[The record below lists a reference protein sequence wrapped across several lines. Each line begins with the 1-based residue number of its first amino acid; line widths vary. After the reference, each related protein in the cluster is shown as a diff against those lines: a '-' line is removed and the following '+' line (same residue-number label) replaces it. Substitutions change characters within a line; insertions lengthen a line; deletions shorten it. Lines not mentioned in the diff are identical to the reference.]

1 MKTRRVNSQVPIFQ
15 FPNLQKSQQVDSSSM
30 SGVGGWELIMA
41 IAAGSWSPES
51 VISGTG
57 LSLAIN
63 LLQTKSDAAHA
74 VEDLARV

>member
-1 MKTRRVNSQVPIFQ
+1 
-15 FPNLQKSQQVDSSSM
+15 M